1 MGMRERLP
9 VLCLMWID
17 AWALEKRDTL
27 YWMEYAATLKK
38 YINVVVHEGASDL
51 HFSAGA
57 HPTVRV
63 AGSLTPMLKEDV
75 LKPEDTLGFLHVMLK
90 PEQEKHFLESQ
101 EVDFAFETDDGYR
114 FRGNA
119 FYQRG
124 SVSIALRLIPKV
136 IRTVAELNLP
146 EVLTSFARRSQGFF
160 LVVGP
165 VGQGK
170 TTTLAAL
177 IELINTERMEHI
189 VTIEDPIEY
198 IFEPKQSLID
208 QREVR
213 IDTKDFATALTS
225 AFRQDIDV
233 LLVGEMRDPETTAA
247 AVTAAETGHLVF
259 STLHTNNA
267 AQTIDRIID
276 IFPSGQQDQIRLQL
290 AASLAG
296 IFSQRLVPRVSGGL
310 IPVCELL
317 VNNKAVG
324 NLIREKRTHEI
335 PTVIETGMQDGMIDM
350 NRSLAELVARGE
362 ITTETAYQY
371 SLNPNVLD
379 KLL

>member
-1 MGMRERLP
+1 MT
-9 VLCLMWID
+9 D
-17 AWALEKRDTL
+17 
-27 YWMEYAATLKK
+27 YATVIKK
-38 YINVVVHEGASDL
+38 YINVLAHEGGSDL
-51 HFSAGA
+51 HFSTGA
-57 HPTVRV
+57 HPTIRV
-63 AGSLTPMLKEDV
+63 SGDLSPMLKEPV
-75 LKPEDTLGFLHVMLK
+75 LTPEDTLGFLKVFISAEQLK
-90 PEQEKHFLESQ
+90 RFEVQEEF
-101 EVDFAFETDDGYR
+101 DFAYESPEGIR

-124 SVSIALRLIPKV
+124 SISIALRLIPKS
-136 IRTVAELNLP
+136 IRTAAELNLP
-146 EVLTSFARRSQGFF
+146 DVLTSFARKSQGFF

-177 IELINTERMEHI
+177 IELINTERLEHI

-208 QREVR
+208 QREVG
-213 IDTKDFATALTS
+213 IDTKDFASALLS

-233 LLVGEMRDPETTAA
+233 ILVGEMRGPETMAA

-259 STLHTNNA
+259 STMHTNDA
-267 AQTIDRIID
+267 AQTVDRIID
-276 IFPSGQQDQIRLQL
+276 TFPGGQQEQIRLQL
-290 AASLAG
+290 ASSLAG
-296 IFSQRLVPRVSGGL
+296 IFSQRLVPRISGGL
-310 IPVCELL
+310 IPACELL
-317 VNNKAVG
+317 INNKAVA

-335 PTVIETGMQDGMIDM
+335 PTVIETGSTEGMIDM

-362 ITTETAYQY
+362 ISVESAYQF
-371 SLNPNVLD
+371 SLNPNVLQ

>member
-1 MGMRERLP
+1 
-9 VLCLMWID
+9 MWIG

-27 YWMEYAATLKK
+27 YGMEYAATLKK

-51 HFSAGA
+51 HFSTGA

-63 AGSLTPMLKEDV
+63 AGALTPMLKEDI
-75 LKPEDTLGFLHVMLK
+75 LKPEDTLGFLHVMLN
-90 PEQEKHFLESQ
+90 PEQEKRFLAEQ
-101 EVDFAFETDDGYR
+101 EVDFAYETDEGFR

-136 IRTVAELNLP
+136 IRTIAELNLP

-165 VGQGK
+165 GGQGK

-198 IFEPKQSLID
+198 VFEPKQSLID

-213 IDTKDFATALTS
+213 IDTKDFAIALTS
-225 AFRQDIDV
+225 AFRQDIVV
-233 LLVGEMRDPETTAA
+233 LLVGEMRVPETPAA
-247 AVTAAETGHLVF
+247 SVTAAETGHLVL

-276 IFPSGQQDQIRLQL
+276 IFSAGQQEQIRLQL

-317 VNNKAVG
+317 VNNKAVA

-335 PTVIETGMQDGMIDM
+335 QTVIETGMQDGMIDM